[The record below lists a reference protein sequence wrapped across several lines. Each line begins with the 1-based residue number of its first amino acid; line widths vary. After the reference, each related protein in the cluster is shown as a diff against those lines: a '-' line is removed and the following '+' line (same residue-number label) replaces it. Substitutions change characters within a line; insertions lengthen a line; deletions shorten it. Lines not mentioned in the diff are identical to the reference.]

1 MKKNPVLEP
10 QEESQAQEPALE
22 DELRPIE
29 AAKHVARAKHT
40 LTCLRHKIGAPQ
52 NYPELEQAIA
62 DLQIALNILT
72 DETGGML

>member
-1 MKKNPVLEP
+1 MKTNLVLES
-10 QEESQAQEPALE
+10 QEECQAQEPSLE

-40 LTCLRHKIGAPQ
+40 LTCLRHKIGNPEK
-52 NYPELEQAIA
+52 YPEFEQAIA

>member
-1 MKKNPVLEP
+1 MKTNQVLEP
-10 QEESQAQEPALE
+10 QEESQTQESSLE

-40 LTCLRHKIGAPQ
+40 LTCLRRKIGNPEK
-52 NYPELEQAIA
+52 YPEFEQVIA
-62 DLQIALNILT
+62 DLQSALNILT

>member
-1 MKKNPVLEP
+1 MKTNLVLEP
-10 QEESQAQEPALE
+10 QEESQEPSLE
-22 DELRPIE
+22 DEVRPIE

-40 LTCLRHKIGAPQ
+40 LTCLRHKIGTPES
-52 NYPELEQAIA
+52 YPELEQAIA

>member
-1 MKKNPVLEP
+1 MKTNLVLEP
-10 QEESQAQEPALE
+10 QEESQAQEPSLE

-40 LTCLRHKIGAPQ
+40 LTCLRQKIGT
-52 NYPELEQAIA
+52 PELEQAIA

>member
-1 MKKNPVLEP
+1 MKTNNVLEP
-10 QEESQAQEPALE
+10 QERKAPEPSLA

-29 AAKHVARAKHT
+29 AARHVARAKHT
-40 LTCLRHKIGAPQ
+40 LTCLRHTIGTLDKH
-52 NYPELEQAIA
+52 PEFEEAIT